1 MVVELFL
8 RELLSHDSHDRLHD
22 GMRLDRAAR
31 LGRMNDERGLR
42 IAFRHDGA
50 HTHRRNRV
58 DGLERNERGVRFVV
72 FRERHGRLRGSTLP
86 HEHDRFQTARD
97 QGISEVLNLGK
108 RQRRLTCQRGPAHE
122 ITGEKL
128 GIFGEVEKVAVL
140 GVNTT
145 RNLVIDERLR
155 RSTGRSCF
163 KINHRFL
170 PELSMDQPFRL
181 VCLILPK

>member
-1 MVVELFL
+1 MVCGSIVLPDFE
-8 RELLSHDSHDRLHD
+8 EWMMS
-22 GMRLDRAAR
+22 
-31 LGRMNDERGLR
+31 
-42 IAFRHDGA
+42 
-50 HTHRRNRV
+50 
-58 DGLERNERGVRFVV
+58 VV
-72 FRERHGRLRGSTLP
+72 FGSHSDMMARTRTGETESMVLNEMSE
-86 HEHDRFQTARD
+86 EHDRFQTACD

-128 GIFGEVEKVAVL
+128 SIFGEVEKVAVL

>member
-1 MVVELFL
+1 MVCGSIVLPDFE
-8 RELLSHDSHDRLHD
+8 EWMTS
-22 GMRLDRAAR
+22 
-31 LGRMNDERGLR
+31 
-42 IAFRHDGA
+42 
-50 HTHRRNRV
+50 
-58 DGLERNERGVRFVV
+58 VV
-72 FRERHGRLRGSTLP
+72 FGSHSDMMARTRTGETESMVLNEMSEESALLYFVSVMGACVESALP
-86 HEHDRFQTARD
+86 HEHDRFQTACD

>member
-8 RELLSHDSHDRLHD
+8 RKLFAHDRHDRLHD
-22 GMRLDRAAR
+22 GVRLDRAAR
-31 LGRMNDERGLR
+31 LGRMDDERGLR
-42 IAFRHDGA
+42 IAFRHDGT

-58 DGLERNERGVRFVV
+58 DGLERNERRIRFVV
-72 FRERHGRLRGSTLP
+72 LRERHGRLRRSALP

-97 QGISEVLNLGK
+97 QGIGEVLNLGK
-108 RQRRLTCQRGPAHE
+108 RQRRLACQRGPAHE